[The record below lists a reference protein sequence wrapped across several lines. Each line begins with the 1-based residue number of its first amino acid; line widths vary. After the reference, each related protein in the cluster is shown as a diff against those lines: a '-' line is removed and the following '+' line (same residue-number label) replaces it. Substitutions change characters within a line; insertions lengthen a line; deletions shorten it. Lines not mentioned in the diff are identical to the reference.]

1 MTRDFGLLII
11 GIALIAWGSCGCASQ
26 LPATHPCSLEN
37 PEFLSFLAA
46 CRARVE
52 LHCAD
57 VPDDACQVIAECD
70 RAVEARCK

>member
-1 MTRDFGLLII
+1 MKW
-11 GIALIAWGSCGCASQ
+11 IALMLAGCSSG

-52 LHCAD
+52 LHCAG
-57 VPDDACQVIAECD
+57 VSDDACPVIAECD
-70 RAVEARCK
+70 RAVGVRCQ